1 MLLNA
6 NSNLW
11 YECVVKLDQGDEGRE
26 GALLCYYE
34 ENAVYEEM
42 RIPLRDISCV
52 CVIHKM
58 SRNHCFAI
66 HTPLRTQERN
76 PLVIHT
82 GSEKDLNDWLTSL
95 SRAISRVHNCEGPT
109 SSRAIWA
116 TSLCGDVF
124 FCEPP
129 AVLESE
135 MQPTQLFWRQIGG
148 HMRKVEGGMSGV
160 VWAIGFDGMP
170 YYYSGGYGGGV
181 FTGFDSSV
189 CGIHQQEDYDWHYI
203 YENQRWNP
211 LEGYSDR

>member
-1 MLLNA
+1 MLLEA

-11 YECVVKLDQGDEGRE
+11 YECVVKLDQGDERRE

-34 ENAVYEEM
+34 KNSVYEEM
-42 RIPLRDISCV
+42 RIALRDIACV
-52 CVIHKM
+52 CVIQKM

-66 HTPLRTQERN
+66 HTPIRTQERN

-82 GSEKDLNDWLTSL
+82 GSEKDLNDWLMSL
-95 SRAISRVHNCEGPT
+95 SSAISRVHNCEGPA

-129 AVLESE
+129 GLETE

-160 VWAIGFDGMP
+160 TWAIGFDGMP
-170 YYYSGGYGGGV
+170 YYYSGGYGGGI
-181 FTGFDSSV
+181 FSGFDSSV
-189 CGIHQQEDYDWHYI
+189 SGIHQQEDYDWHYI